1 LQFVLDIYLRLETFI
16 LILLVIN
23 ILVVIILFILVI
35 IIMAKYLVSRV
46 FELTFI
52 ILASLLWRLRVV
64 LSRCK
69 LNSANRVITYEHI
82 IVIVIASH

>member
-1 LQFVLDIYLRLETFI
+1 MQFVLDIYLRLETFI

-52 ILASLLWRLRVV
+52 ILAALLWKLRVV

-69 LNSANRVITYEHI
+69 LNSANWVITYEHI
-82 IVIVIASH
+82 IVIVITSH